1 MLVSLTEKET
11 EEVRTALNDRI
22 CMLED
27 NAKIE
32 DELKCYTAAN
42 SWHMKAYYCR
52 KILVKFSKSE
62 E

>member
-1 MLVSLTEKET
+1 MLISLTEKEIA
-11 EEVRTALNDRI
+11 EVRSALNDRI

-42 SWHMKAYYCR
+42 SWHMKAYCCR
-52 KILVKFSKSE
+52 KILEKI
-62 E
+62 